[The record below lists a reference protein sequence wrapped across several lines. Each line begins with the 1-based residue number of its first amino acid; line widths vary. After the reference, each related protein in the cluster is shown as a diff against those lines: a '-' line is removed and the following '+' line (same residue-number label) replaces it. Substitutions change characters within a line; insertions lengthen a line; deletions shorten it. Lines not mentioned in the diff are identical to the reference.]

1 MSKQFYQEIKFPNAW
16 SNAFI
21 DHVNRRIRIDDY
33 RGNLFTLNEK
43 MVEIARLESLEKI
56 IIKSR
61 NEHLHILL
69 ELGFQIEGVVNGYFN
84 GGDAYFVSKFLV
96 NERRENQF
104 WIKEDEIIAGVG
116 GLNREELIIEE
127 GRIKK
132 AKVDDAPRLSKLYQE
147 VFEIYPVPLQKQ
159 DYLEECLNSG
169 TIFLFVEEGGE
180 IVSAASAEINTQYSN
195 AEMTDCA
202 TLPKHRGKGYMKQL
216 LVALEN
222 ELKFKNIYCA
232 YTIARALSFG
242 MNAAF
247 HQLDYRYRGR
257 LVNNC
262 YIFDKMED
270 MNIWVKDLSKVI
282 QN

>member
-1 MSKQFYQEIKFPNAW
+1 MTKQFYQEIDLPDAW
-16 SNAFI
+16 SKAFI
-21 DHVNRRIRIDDY
+21 DRVNGRIRIDDY
-33 RGNLFTLNEK
+33 RGNLYTLNDRIL
-43 MVEIARLESLEKI
+43 EIARLERVEKI

-61 NEHLHILL
+61 NEHIHLLL
-69 ELGFQIEGVVNGYFN
+69 ELGFQLEGVVNGYFN
-84 GGDAYFVSKFLV
+84 GGDAYFVSKFLET
-96 NERRENQF
+96 NRRENQF
-104 WIKEDEIIAGVG
+104 WIKEDEIIAGVR
-116 GLNREELIIEE
+116 GLDREELFIEG

-132 AKVDDAPRLSKLYQE
+132 AKIDDAPRLSKLYQE
-147 VFEIYPVPLQKQ
+147 VFEIYPVPLQEQ
-159 DYLEECLNSG
+159 DYLEDCLNSG

-195 AEMTDCA
+195 VEMTDCA

-216 LVALEN
+216 LLALEI
-222 ELKFKNIYCA
+222 ELKSKNIYCA

-270 MNIWVKDLSKVI
+270 MNIWVKDLSKRI